1 MSNKSRRVLKLEQ
14 AKSIKKQI
22 IVVEDIDKA
31 PGIIRRNGE
40 LVTSEQFEKWESDP
54 SIELVHIVI
63 ERKDMRKGK
72 VLELDDL

>member
-22 IVVEDIDKA
+22 IVVEDPEKE
-31 PGIIRRNGE
+31 PGIIRRSGE

-63 ERKDMRKGK
+63 KREDMGK
-72 VLELDDL
+72 KNIDIGDL